1 MKLRLLP
8 ILISVSLI
16 SVIMSSVSA
25 PVFAAETRIIRFGYL
40 DHPGSALCRI
50 AAAQGHFSE
59 EGLQVELIGF
69 ADSDKGLAALEKGAI
84 DVGAFNIAASLR
96 AIAGGKG
103 FRIIVGGGTPMQE
116 NPLAELDNSLQAEN
130 EGQGIVVMIPPAWP
144 SAGKETITRLTVAL
158 IRAYRTHRQQPRA
171 ASPAPGKRLDW
182 AVHYDPNPDY
192 WRLERIWC
200 SLGLQDSAVKRDFLA
215 NHVYEEIYCDALDRL
230 LDGSPDDQVFK
241 DLSSKAV
248 CTPDCCPK
256 KAANKHDPNPRRLKG
271 GSSVMPE
278 SIAAD

>member
-1 MKLRLLP
+1 MTLRLLP
-8 ILISVSLI
+8 ILIGVSLI
-16 SVIMSSVSA
+16 AVIMSTVSA

-40 DHPGSALCRI
+40 DHPGSALCQL
-50 AAAQGHFSE
+50 AAAQGHFRE

-69 ADSDKGLAALEKGAI
+69 ADPDKGLAALEKGAI
-84 DVGAFNIAASLR
+84 DVGAFTIAASLR

-103 FRIIVGGGTPMQE
+103 FRIIVGGGTSLQG
-116 NPLAELDNSLQAEN
+116 NPLAELDDSFQAES
-130 EGQGIVVMIPPAWP
+130 EGQGVVVLIAPAWP
-144 SAGKETITRLTVAL
+144 AAGKETLTRLTAAL
-158 IRAYRTHRQQPRA
+158 VRAYRTHRHQPRA
-171 ASPAPGKRLDW
+171 ASSSPGNRLNG

-192 WRLERIWC
+192 WRLERIWR
-200 SLGLQDSAVKRDFLA
+200 SLGLQDSAMKRDFLA

-256 KAANKHDPNPRRLKG
+256 KANQNQG
-271 GSSVMPE
+271 G
-278 SIAAD
+278 IDQ